1 MSNDP
6 FESVVITVTLSDRK
20 LAEVRRVFKNV
31 FYHPDGKVPEEHL
44 ALVDIWYTSWLGLP
58 KDIKTISQ
66 IPRTRIVQLSSGPPH
81 DHCHHPF
88 VQAG

>member
-1 MSNDP
+1 MSNDS
-6 FESVVITVTLSDRK
+6 FESVVITVTLSQWK
-20 LAEVRRVFKNV
+20 LAEVRRLFKNV

-66 IPRTRIVQLSSGPPH
+66 IPRTRIVQLSSGATPG
-81 DHCHHPF
+81 HCCHTF
-88 VQAG
+88 L